1 MKNKNTVAAVLA
13 IMAMATF
20 IAAFFM
26 LAWLPVP
33 EGNKPFLN
41 QSLIALIGLV
51 GTAFGFYLGSSYGSA
66 QKNGLIEKV
75 ASPPRVLDF
84 STQSVEVPAV
94 KGEAGFIRLPLLGLF
109 VILGFCLLFGCA
121 TAQKETPQT
130 IAAKSLLTMKE
141 TIIATAEVGDRLC
154 TGGRLDVGTCQDL
167 KSYYI
172 LAGPAYDLAVDAY
185 TAAVKIDSAA
195 NWDKYNTAVQ
205 ELSILYLG
213 ITQIATKTGLIKLAD
228 GGALPSGGSAPAG
241 GAK

>member
-1 MKNKNTVAAVLA
+1 MKNKNVVAATLA

-75 ASPPRVLDF
+75 SSPPRIIDYGQPSAL
-84 STQSVEVPAV
+84 SSQPSAPSS
-94 KGEAGFIRLPLLGLF
+94 EAGFIHLPLLLAAF
-109 VILGFCLLFGCA
+109 SLLAFSLLIGCA
-121 TAQKETPQT
+121 TTAKETPQS
-130 IAAKSLLTMKE
+130 IATKSLLAMKE
-141 TIIATAEVGDRLC
+141 AIVTTATVGDRLC
-154 TGGRLDVGTCQDL
+154 KAGRLTPETCQDL
-167 KSYYI
+167 SSYYI
-172 LAGPAYDLAVDAY
+172 LAGPAYDLAADAL
-185 TAAVKIDSAA
+185 SAA
-195 NWDKYNTAVQ
+195 IRIDNAENWNKYNQATQ
-205 ELSILYLG
+205 ELAILYLG
-213 ITQIATKTGLIKLAD
+213 ITQLGTKTGLIKLAE
-228 GGALPSGGSAPAG
+228 G